1 VVPEEAGLK
10 GEEAEGKGYW
20 YVAVERGVG
29 RSEDEVG
36 F

>member
-1 VVPEEAGLK
+1 MPEEAGLK
-10 GEEAEGKGYW
+10 GERAEGKGYW
-20 YVAVERGVG
+20 CVAVERGVG